1 MGYKPLRLLF
11 SLDLR
16 PHRCNRC
23 FHLGGK
29 GESLH
34 FLISTSAKKQKK
46 NRHAPPSEAI
56 PSFLIWI
63 PLFEREMTKIMNVPV
78 VLLTQ
83 PRGNVDGSIQ
93 RGKKRAVRKKR
104 RRKKNTVGCNTHTG
118 EFLCERRDF
127 VGVGRDRSRRCKR
140 HAPDFAARH
149 LSAFSWLVICIL
161 RNGWRCDCQ
170 QGHKSNSETIPEPW
184 GEGGENLEPWLK

>member
-1 MGYKPLRLLF
+1 MIINYVTGYKPLRLLF

-93 RGKKRAVRKKR
+93 RGKKMAVRKKR
-104 RRKKNTVGCNTHTG
+104 RRKKKPRWDVIHTRANFYARGAISSGSAVTGAGAASDTH
-118 EFLCERRDF
+118 LI
-127 VGVGRDRSRRCKR
+127 SRRVTC
-140 HAPDFAARH
+140 PPFPC
-149 LSAFSWLVICIL
+149 W
-161 RNGWRCDCQ
+161 
-170 QGHKSNSETIPEPW
+170 
-184 GEGGENLEPWLK
+184 